1 MIMKQEQRTEQRNR
15 RTTVLAVA
23 LTVCLG
29 NVQAQQHPS
38 LDNYLFTPVA
48 VSPAHA
54 GMQDQHVVSLVDA
67 QWVGVKGA
75 PRTGMIS
82 MDYRDL
88 RGLGLN
94 LTLINDQVGPAITQ
108 HAALSGAYHL
118 PVSNVAKLSTGL
130 RLTVGRTSVDL
141 MDETYYDQVDPN
153 IYNLQGPFMAN
164 IDFGTTFNT
173 PTYYAGVSFK
183 NVNRAKIYDNNYT
196 AQVLQFFGGYRMP
209 IQGAWSL
216 RTSFLASA
224 ATNAPADLNFHA
236 FMEHSEKWGM
246 GLHYSPAD
254 EVGALLRLN
263 PSNEWHVFYQYNFPL
278 TDLVYLTQR
287 SHVIGISFN
296 VTPRIASFTSPRLF
310 L

>member
-1 MIMKQEQRTEQRNR
+1 MNIMQEKNSAIRNR
-15 RTTVLAVA
+15 RISLLAVA
-23 LTVCLG
+23 LTVCFG
-29 NVQAQQHPS
+29 TVKAQQHPS

-67 QWVGVKGA
+67 QWVGLKGA

-118 PVSNVAKLSTGL
+118 PISDQAKLSTGL

-164 IDFGTTFNT
+164 ID
-173 PTYYAGVSFK
+173 
-183 NVNRAKIYDNNYT
+183 
-196 AQVLQFFGGYRMP
+196 L
-209 IQGAWSL
+209 
-216 RTSFLASA
+216 
-224 ATNAPADLNFHA
+224 
-236 FMEHSEKWGM
+236 E
-246 GLHYSPAD
+246 
-254 EVGALLRLN
+254 
-263 PSNEWHVFYQYNFPL
+263 
-278 TDLVYLTQR
+278 QR
-287 SHVIGISFN
+287 SIHLPIMLG
-296 VTPRIASFTSPRLF
+296 
-310 L
+310 